1 MIKRASFTFIVGLA
15 LVAPAGAQVTG
26 VPGGVSGGV
35 PGGVPD
41 GIATQPPTIA
51 MPVAPTPP
59 MAPMPP
65 LTLGPVGS
73 AGPMGL
79 GPIGPGPM
87 GVGPIGPGPMVFAMR
102 GFSDGQDREAE
113 RQDREREQRD
123 RELERARAE
132 RDRESS
138 LYEQGNNAIY
148 EARWD
153 RAVNSFTRLAELK
166 GTRADAALYW
176 KSYAQNR
183 LGQRADALATI
194 AELNKG
200 YPNSR
205 YLKEAKALEVEVR
218 GAAGQP
224 VRPEAQADEDLKLM
238 AMQGLANSDPA
249 TAVPILEKMLNGTA
263 SPRLKERALYVLAQM
278 NTPKAREILMNIAKG
293 RSIPELQ
300 SRAIQYLGVHGGRES
315 RAALAEIYADH
326 RRRRRNAA
334 SCAPS
339 WRRAKRIACS
349 PPRKPS
355 RTPSSAPRPSV
366 SWARWART
374 TSSGRC
380 IRRKRHL
387 DVKRQILS
395 AMQAGG
401 NATRVIE
408 IAKTEK
414 DPELRRLAVRNLG
427 VMGSKAAG
435 DALVEIYGTEKDPAI
450 RRQVINALFYPGQRD
465 RARRPGAQGAG
476 HDDEDRDG
484 AAAVEHGQQGRPRL
498 HAGAAEVGGGHA
510 DAHSASSERAPRR
523 HISRGDVGR
532 RRGRG
537 AAAAHHERTR
547 HAAAGGLA
555 VRPVVPLARRQPDR
569 CGLDRIRGA
578 GRRRASA

>member
-1 MIKRASFTFIVGLA
+1 
-15 LVAPAGAQVTG
+15 
-26 VPGGVSGGV
+26 
-35 PGGVPD
+35 
-41 GIATQPPTIA
+41 
-51 MPVAPTPP
+51 
-59 MAPMPP
+59 
-65 LTLGPVGS
+65 
-73 AGPMGL
+73 
-79 GPIGPGPM
+79 M

-176 KSYAQNR
+176 KSYALNR

-194 AELNKG
+194 AELTKG

-205 YLKEAKALEVEVR
+205 YLKEARALEMEVR

-249 TAVPILEKMLNGTA
+249 TAVPILEQMLNGTA

-278 NTPKAREILMNIAKG
+278 NTPKAQEILMNVAKG
-293 RSIPELQ
+293 GSIPELQ

-315 RAALAEIYADH
+315 RAALAEIYKTTTDVD
-326 RRRRRNAA
+326 
-334 SCAPS
+334 
-339 WRRAKRIACS
+339 AKRRILRAFMAAGEKDRLLAVAQTEQNPELRSEAVRQLGAMGANEELWQMYQKETS
-349 PPRKPS
+349 P
-355 RTPSSAPRPSV
+355 
-366 SWARWART
+366 
-374 TSSGRC
+374 
-380 IRRKRHL
+380 
-387 DVKRQILS
+387 DVKRQMLS

-450 RRQVINALFYPGQRD
+450 RRQVINALFT
-465 RARRPGAQGAG
+465 QGNAT
-476 HDDEDRDG
+476 
-484 AAAVEHGQQGRPRL
+484 ALVA
-498 HAGAAEVGGGHA
+498 
-510 DAHSASSERAPRR
+510 
-523 HISRGDVGR
+523 
-532 RRGRG
+532 
-537 AAAAHHERTR
+537 
-547 HAAAGGLA
+547 
-555 VRPVVPLARRQPDR
+555 LARKEQDMTMKTEMV
-569 CGLDRIRGA
+569 
-578 GRRRASA
+578 RRLSNMDNKVARDYMLELLK